1 MSVTMLS
8 APLLCLSMNVFHEAK
23 NQSVEGQ
30 IAVAEVVMNRVADTR
45 YPNTVC
51 EVVYQ
56 TPQENLGKPR
66 NKKIYQNTKGYI
78 IP

>member
-1 MSVTMLS
+1 
-8 APLLCLSMNVFHEAK
+8 MNVFHEAK

-56 TPQENLGKPR
+56 AYKENLGPDKE
-66 NKKIYQNTKGYI
+66 KI
-78 IP
+78 